1 MALGPFGECIR
12 VNPLENKMNKK
23 VLTLSATSF
32 LLALP
37 GIGVAVEL
45 LPQPGVIG
53 FSAESLFSALFNLI
67 WPFFAAY
74 AVIMYILAA
83 FQFFNAQGDPS
94 KVKDAMKSVIWGSVG
109 VAVGILSFSIPFLI
123 GALLT

>member
-1 MALGPFGECIR
+1 
-12 VNPLENKMNKK
+12 MNKK
-23 VLTLSATSF
+23 LLVPSAVSF

-37 GIGVAVEL
+37 GISLAVAL
-45 LPQPGVIG
+45 LPQPGVIA
-53 FSAESLFSALFNLI
+53 FSANSLFSALFNLI

-94 KVKDAMKSVIWGSVG
+94 KVKDATKSIIWGSVG